1 MMNKSHNFKEGFI
14 NFCQIC
20 YTKKIH
26 QIMDLGYQ
34 PLADDLKNQPNTP
47 SVNYPIKVFFC
58 KKCRLLQN
66 NFIVSDKKL
75 YSKDYHY
82 RPGISTTVV
91 NNLRNMALK
100 LISLYSLKKN
110 NLIVDLGCND
120 GTLLNAF
127 KSLGFKNVAGVEPTN
142 IYKFAIKNGITVIND
157 FFNVK
162 SARIIKKKFGNAK
175 LITTTNVFAHTGQLG
190 EFIKGVKTLIDDK
203 TGIFVIENHYLL
215 DIIKKLQFDSFY
227 HEHLRTYS
235 LKSLIR
241 LLNIYNLKPIN
252 AFVTDRY
259 NGNIQAHFVSKKNII
274 RTSTNISKIL
284 NNERREGLDDI
295 KTYYNFFDK
304 IEKVKQNLFS
314 YLNYNKNE
322 LIIGKAYPA
331 RASVILNYFNS
342 LKDRLKLI
350 AEQPTSLKINKYI
363 SGTSI
368 KIVNSDI
375 IKKIKPDI
383 IIIFAWHLFHE
394 IKNKW
399 KKRGLSKKTKFVLLL
414 PSIKIYK

>member
-1 MMNKSHNFKEGFI
+1 MKNKNHNFDEGFI
-14 NFCQIC
+14 DFCQIC

-26 QIMDLGYQ
+26 QIIDLGYQ
-34 PLADDLKNQPNTP
+34 PLADDLKNKQNVP
-47 SVNYPIKVFFC
+47 SVSYPIKVFFC
-58 KKCRLLQN
+58 KECRLLQN

-75 YSKDYHY
+75 YNKDYHY
-82 RPGISTTVV
+82 RPGISATVV
-91 NNLRNMALK
+91 NNLHNMALK
-100 LISLYSLKKN
+100 LVSLYSLKKTD
-110 NLIVDLGCND
+110 LIVDLGCND
-120 GTLLNAF
+120 GTLLNSF
-127 KSLGFKNVAGVEPTN
+127 KHIGFKNVAGVEPTN
-142 IYKFAIKNGITVIND
+142 IYKFAKKKGIPVIND

-162 SARIIKKKFGNAK
+162 SAKMLKKKFGGAK

-203 TGIFVIENHYLL
+203 TGVFVIENHYLL

-241 LLNIYNLKPIN
+241 LLNIYEFKPIN

-259 NGNIQAHFVSKKNII
+259 NGNIQAHFVSKKNIV
-274 RTSTNISKIL
+274 RTSINIDKIL
-284 NNERREGLDDI
+284 TNEKKQGLDNI
-295 KTYYNFFDK
+295 KTYHNFSHK
-304 IEKVKQNLFS
+304 IEKVKQKLFN
-314 YLNYNKNE
+314 YLNHNRNK

-342 LKDRLKLI
+342 LKERLKFI
-350 AEQPTSLKINKYI
+350 AEQPSSLKINKYI

-368 KIVNSDI
+368 KIENSNI

-399 KKRGLSKKTKFVLLL
+399 KKRGLPKKTKFVLLL
-414 PSIKIYK
+414 PNLKIYK

>member
-1 MMNKSHNFKEGFI
+1 
-14 NFCQIC
+14 
-20 YTKKIH
+20 
-26 QIMDLGYQ
+26 
-34 PLADDLKNQPNTP
+34 
-47 SVNYPIKVFFC
+47 
-58 KKCRLLQN
+58 LLQN

-82 RPGISTTVV
+82 RPGISATVV
-91 NNLRNMALK
+91 NNLHNMALQ

-110 NLIVDLGCND
+110 DLIVDLGCND

-142 IYKFAIKNGITVIND
+142 IYKFALKKRIPVIND

-162 SARIIKKKFGNAK
+162 SAKKIQKKFGNAK

-190 EFIKGVKTLIDDK
+190 EFIKGVKTLIDNK
-203 TGIFVIENHYLL
+203 TGVFVIENHYLL

-241 LLNIYNLKPIN
+241 LLNIYKLKPIN

-259 NGNIQAHFVSKKNII
+259 NGNIQAHFVSKKNIA
-274 RTSTNISKIL
+274 RTSGNVDKVL
-284 NNERREGLDDI
+284 NNEKKEGLDDI
-295 KTYYNFFDK
+295 KTYYNFSNK
-304 IEKVKQNLFS
+304 IEQVKQKLFN
-314 YLNYNKNE
+314 YLNYNKNK

-350 AEQPTSLKINKYI
+350 AEQHTSLKINKYI

-368 KIVNSDI
+368 KIVNSDV

-383 IIIFAWHLFHE
+383 IVIFAWHLFHE

-414 PSIKIYK
+414 PSLKIYK

>member
-1 MMNKSHNFKEGFI
+1 MINKSHNFKEGFI

-34 PLADDLKNQPNTP
+34 PLADDLKDQPNTP
-47 SVNYPIKVFFC
+47 SVNYPIKIFFC
-58 KKCRLLQN
+58 NKCRLLQN

-91 NNLRNMALK
+91 NNLRNMALQ

-110 NLIVDLGCND
+110 DLIVDLGCND

-142 IYKFAIKNGITVIND
+142 IYKFAIKNGIVVIND

-162 SARIIKKKFGNAK
+162 SAKIIKKKFGNAK

-190 EFIKGVKTLIDDK
+190 EFIKGVKTLIDNK
-203 TGIFVIENHYLL
+203 KGVFVIENHYLL

-241 LLNIYNLKPIN
+241 LLNFYKFKPIN

-259 NGNIQAHFVSKKNII
+259 NGNIQAHFVGEKNII
-274 RTSTNISKIL
+274 RTSANISKIL
-284 NNERREGLDDI
+284 NNEKKEGLDNI
-295 KTYYNFFDK
+295 KTYFNFFNK
-304 IEKVKQNLFS
+304 IEKVKQRLFS
-314 YLNYNKNE
+314 YLNYNKNK

-350 AEQPTSLKINKYI
+350 AEQPKSLKINKYI

-414 PSIKIYK
+414 PSLKIYK

>member
-1 MMNKSHNFKEGFI
+1 MINKSHNFKEGFI

-34 PLADDLKNQPNTP
+34 PLADDLKDQPNTP
-47 SVNYPIKVFFC
+47 SVNYPIKIFFC
-58 KKCRLLQN
+58 NKCRLLQN

-91 NNLRNMALK
+91 NNLRNMALQ

-110 NLIVDLGCND
+110 DLIVDLGCND

-142 IYKFAIKNGITVIND
+142 IYKFAIKNGIVVIND

-162 SARIIKKKFGNAK
+162 SAKIIKKKFGNAK

-190 EFIKGVKTLIDDK
+190 EFIKGVKTLIDNK
-203 TGIFVIENHYLL
+203 KGVFVIENHYLL

-241 LLNIYNLKPIN
+241 LLNFYKFKPIN

-259 NGNIQAHFVSKKNII
+259 NGNIQAHFVGEKNII
-274 RTSTNISKIL
+274 RTSANISKIL
-284 NNERREGLDDI
+284 NNEKKEGLDNI
-295 KTYYNFFDK
+295 KTYFNFFNK
-304 IEKVKQNLFS
+304 IEKVKQRLFS
-314 YLNYNKNE
+314 YLNYNKNK

-414 PSIKIYK
+414 PNLKIYK